1 MDTRT
6 GMVVD
11 EELVKRFL
19 PAQVKNFVPVERDLT
34 YREHMEQQIE
44 LYSPCGCGSG
54 KQFKFCC
61 KKSAQEG

>member
-19 PAQVKNFVPVERDLT
+19 PAQQKHFVPVERDLT
-34 YREHMEQQIE
+34 YTEHMEQQIQ
-44 LYSPCGCGSG
+44 LYNPCGCGSG
-54 KQFKFCC
+54 KKFKFCC
-61 KKSAQEG
+61 YRQSKA